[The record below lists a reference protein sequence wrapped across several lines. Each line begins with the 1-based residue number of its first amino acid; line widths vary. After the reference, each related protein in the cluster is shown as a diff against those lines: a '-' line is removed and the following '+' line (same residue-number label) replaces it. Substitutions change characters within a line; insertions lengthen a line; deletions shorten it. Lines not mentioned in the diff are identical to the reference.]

1 MRNQVKISIMKN
13 VYQILLDIYE
23 IDKETGNFRIPVRF
37 KDQQDL
43 YNPIDPSPAPVRDLS
58 EELANYLDQ
67 CSDEIPLDKT
77 IQIEIEFTTGDRDEN
92 YEKEC
97 ESSIRTYYTH
107 EMYVKIS
114 ELNSQKRLS
123 LKHLVVSIGCLSAY
137 LISENFESTFILYTL
152 LQEAV
157 LIGGWVF
164 MWEAV
169 THYFIQNQPTR
180 LEIGKK
186 KRLVECTILFKYQRA

>member
-1 MRNQVKISIMKN
+1 MKN
-13 VYQILLDIYE
+13 ASQILLEIYD

-37 KDQQDL
+37 KNRQDL

-58 EELANYLDQ
+58 EELADYLDQ
-67 CSDEIPLDKT
+67 CSDEIPLEYP
-77 IQIEIEFTTGDRDEN
+77 IQIEIEFVSGVRDEN
-92 YEKEC
+92 FEKEC

-114 ELNSQKRLS
+114 ELNSRKRLS
-123 LKHLVVSIGCLSAY
+123 LKHLLVSLGCLSAY

-169 THYFIQNQPTR
+169 THYFIQNHPTR

-186 KRLVECTILFKYQRA
+186 MRLVKCTILFKYQTI